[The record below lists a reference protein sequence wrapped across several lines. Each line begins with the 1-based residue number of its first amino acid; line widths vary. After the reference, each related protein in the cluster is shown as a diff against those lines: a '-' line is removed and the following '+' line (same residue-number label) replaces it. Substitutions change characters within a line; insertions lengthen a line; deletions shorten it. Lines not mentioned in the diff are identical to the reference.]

1 MDLPTRVCRRHGGL
15 ALGQLISTGV
25 TSKSCSWMLQTFCA
39 LNLAIYSLLQGL
51 EAPDCDAASDDEAP
65 ACLTGT

>member
-1 MDLPTRVCRRHGGL
+1 MVIHMRVCRRHGGL
-15 ALGQLISTGV
+15 ALGQLMSTGA

-39 LNLAIYSLLQGL
+39 LSLEIYSLLQGL
-51 EAPDCDAASDDEAP
+51 ETPDCDAASDDEAQ